1 MAKRVAVVAV
11 NPVNGL
17 GLFSYLEAFFEHK
30 IACEVFAVAPTA
42 AIRTNSGI
50 ALQADG
56 VVADL
61 RGRAG
66 EFDALVFACGDAVPV
81 FAQHAS
87 EPWNVQLLEVIGEFA
102 VAGKIMAGHCGAGL
116 LFELAGVIDGRR
128 VASHPMV
135 QGLIRR
141 GVASQADFESDG
153 RFITAQCE
161 HTLPAMIPL
170 LLGALE

>member
-30 IACEVFAVAPTA
+30 IACEVFAVAPTV

-50 ALQADG
+50 ALRADG

-61 RGRAG
+61 RRRAG
-66 EFDALVFACGDAVPV
+66 EYDALVFACGDAVPV

-87 EPWNVQLLEVIGEFA
+87 EPWNVQLMEVIGEFA
-102 VAGKIMAGHCGAGL
+102 AAGKIMAGHCGAGL
-116 LFELAGVIDGRR
+116 LFELARGDRR
-128 VASHPMV
+128 PP
-135 QGLIRR
+135 GWPRIRWFR
-141 GVASQADFESDG
+141 G
-153 RFITAQCE
+153 
-161 HTLPAMIPL
+161 
-170 LLGALE
+170 

>member
-87 EPWNVQLLEVIGEFA
+87 EPWNVALMEVIGEFTA
-102 VAGKIMAGHCGAGL
+102 AGKIMAGHCGAGL

-128 VASHPMV
+128 VASHPMG